1 MPQWLADLQLTS
13 EVLIGVLAG
22 VSIALFAVV
31 LVTRRRKLLVGSL
44 IGAGAG
50 AGFGLAL
57 AWIITGPVDIVE
69 ADAGP
74 ITLGWVAF
82 AFAGIGV
89 GAAALLLGP
98 RHRRLL
104 GVALALVALLTG
116 GLGVNADVGQ
126 FPTVGSIFNGAAAGP
141 MPLDVAAAQQAAAP
155 GNGPT
160 RTGPADALWK
170 QKPVT
175 GQPRQ
180 GLVARVDIPATV
192 SHFTPR
198 PGYVYL
204 PPAAL
209 VPNPPKLPVL
219 VLLSGQPGGPVN
231 IILAGRLTVAM
242 NQYARS
248 HGGLTPIIVVPD
260 QLGAATSNPMCVD
273 GPLGNSA
280 TYITVDVPNWIRTHL
295 SVQTQAGAWG
305 VGGYS
310 QGGTCSLQFGT
321 GYPGIFGT
329 IVDMSGE
336 ARPADGTRQQTI
348 DRGFGGDEAA
358 YEAADPV
365 AIMQRNAPYAD
376 TLAII
381 ATGQYD
387 NRYGPQADQVAAAAT
402 AAGITV
408 VRQVVPGTS
417 HDWHMVRWVFTEGIG
432 PVMRH
437 LGLER

>member
-1 MPQWLADLQLTS
+1 VPQWLADLQLTS
-13 EVLIGVLAG
+13 EILIGVLAG
-22 VSIALFAVV
+22 ITVVLLAIV
-31 LVTRRRKLLVGSL
+31 LVTRRRRLLIGSL

-50 AGFGLAL
+50 AGVGLLL
-57 AWIITGPVDIVE
+57 AWIVTGPVDVVE

-82 AFAGIGV
+82 AFAGGGV
-89 GAAALLLGP
+89 GLAALILGP
-98 RHRRLL
+98 RPRRSLGFLL
-104 GVALALVALLTG
+104 GVAAILTG
-116 GLGVNADVGQ
+116 ALGVNADVGQ

-141 MPLDVAAAQQAAAP
+141 MPADVAAAQAAGAP
-155 GNGPT
+155 GDGGT

-170 QKPVT
+170 EKPAA

-192 SHFTPR
+192 SGFSPR

-209 VPNPPKLPVL
+209 APNPPKLPVL

-242 NQYARS
+242 NQYART

-260 QLGAATSNPMCVD
+260 QLGAATNNPMCVD

-280 TYITVDVPNWIRTHL
+280 TYITVDVPHWIRTHL
-295 SVQTQAGAWG
+295 TVQTQVGAWG

-321 GYPGIFGT
+321 GFPDLFGT

-336 ARPADGTRQQTI
+336 ARPADGSRQQTI

-358 YEAADPV
+358 YEAADPST
-365 AIMQRNAPYAD
+365 IMQRNAPYAD
-376 TLAII
+376 TVAII

-387 NRYGPQADQVAAAAT
+387 QRYGPQADRIAAEAT

-432 PVMRH
+432 PVMQH
-437 LGLER
+437 LGIQR